1 MTLERLSLLLD
12 VYGSHVERWPPA
24 DRRAAEALLAAS
36 ANARARLAAAKRLDA
51 LLDQAMSAVPS
62 PALRKR
68 VLAAAPGGSARTR
81 AVRWWRSRPA
91 LAAAASGMALAASLA
106 LWLVRAPAPGAPL
119 TSDALTQLE
128 SFDVPTDALLAD
140 TTLGFGDDTPVF
152 GCDDPTLGCDD
163 APAEPQRSGRLM
175 LEKEAAA

>member
-12 VYGSHVERWPPA
+12 VYGSHVDRWPPG

-36 ANARARLAAAKRLDA
+36 ANARTRLAAAKRLDA
-51 LLDQAMSAVPS
+51 LLDQAVAAAPS
-62 PALRKR
+62 PALRER
-68 VLAAAPGGSARTR
+68 VLAIAPGGGARTR

-91 LAAAASGMALAASLA
+91 LATAASGMALAASLA
-106 LWLVRAPAPGAPL
+106 LWLMRTPAPGAPL
-119 TSDALTQLE
+119 SSDALAQLE
-128 SFDVPTDALLAD
+128 VFDVPTDALLSD

-152 GCDDPTLGCDD
+152 GCDDPALGCDD
-163 APAEPQRSGRLM
+163 SSAESQQSGQLI